1 MNSYVWVLLASALK
15 YTSSHYTVR
24 ACHLQLRLCLS
35 EFYGNL
41 PMLSFLIIL
50 PWTGENFGSHRR
62 VGLQVWMAVLAR
74 RMRYGEASG
83 WPEGEFLSA
92 PAMPSG
98 SKFLNLPPSSVIR
111 DELRPW
117 SIGWRAGRCGHTTM
131 LLIHGLMVS
140 SLKLTLK
147 MKRTSVWGE
156 VSLYQIVIITEYG
169 FSCL

>member
-1 MNSYVWVLLASALK
+1 MSTISISSQIYIFSLYNESVPAPNKTMFNWVLWKPPYVVLFDHFALN
-15 YTSSHYTVR
+15 
-24 ACHLQLRLCLS
+24 C
-35 EFYGNL
+35 
-41 PMLSFLIIL
+41 
-50 PWTGENFGSHRR
+50 ENFGSPWR

-98 SKFLNLPPSSVIR
+98 SKFLNLPPSLVIR
-111 DELRPW
+111 DKLRPW
-117 SIGWRAGRCGHTTM
+117 SIGGRAGRCGHTTM
-131 LLIHGLMVS
+131 LLIHGLTVS

-147 MKRTSVWGE
+147 MKRTSFWGE
-156 VSLYQIVIITEYG
+156 GSLYQIVIITEYG